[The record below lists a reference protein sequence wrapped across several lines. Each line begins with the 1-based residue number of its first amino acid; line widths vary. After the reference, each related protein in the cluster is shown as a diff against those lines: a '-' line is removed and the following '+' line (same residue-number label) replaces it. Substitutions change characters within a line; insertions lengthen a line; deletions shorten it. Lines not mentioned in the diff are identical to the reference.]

1 MTVEI
6 RARGNLKGFTLIAGF
21 PGIGVVG
28 PIVAKHIVE
37 SQKMEL
43 IGHIVSDGFP
53 AVSSIINGVAEGPVR
68 IYADPKK
75 KIAVI
80 VSEIMFKEDSAKEL
94 GRELVRFAKKSGIK
108 QIISIAGVL
117 LPGNS
122 ESEVFG
128 VVSEQK
134 HLKIL
139 ENQGVMPIPKGVTTG
154 ISATLLVNGRQEGVP
169 VILLLGTL
177 HAKEDYRAAAD
188 IVRKLDE
195 MLKLNIDYESLLD
208 RAREIERDVTSVM
221 QHSKA
226 ANSMYG

>member
-6 RARGNLKGFTLIAGF
+6 RARGNMKGFTLIAGF

-43 IGHIVSDGFP
+43 IGQIVSDGFP

-80 VSEIMFKEDSAKEL
+80 VSEIMFKENSAKEL
-94 GRELVRFAKKSGIK
+94 GRELVRFAKKAGIK

-122 ESEVFG
+122 ESAVFG

-139 ENQGVMPIPKGVTTG
+139 ENQGVTPIPKGVTTG

-177 HAKEDYRAAAD
+177 HTKEDYRAAAD